1 MTHFPRR
8 RSVLLAAAVLLAVL
22 GLALGVLGLRGSTGP
37 PSPAVSA
44 ASAAGSSTPTGTS
57 EAVPTI
63 AQGPVQL
70 PASGSAPVAL
80 DIPAIG
86 VSGPVN
92 SVGLN
97 PDRTLEV
104 PAPGPL
110 YDQAAWYRGSPTPGR
125 VGPSVILGHVDSAA
139 SGPSV
144 FYDLARM
151 QVGNRIMVTLADQS
165 VRTFAV
171 DAVRQVPKDD
181 FPRFEVYGD
190 TPGSE
195 LRLITCGG
203 AFDTAA
209 RSYRDNTVVFARL
222 VM

>member
-1 MTHFPRR
+1 MTRLPRR
-8 RSVLLAAAVLLAVL
+8 RALLVGTAALLAVL
-22 GLALGVLGLRGSTGP
+22 GVALGVLGLRGTAGP
-37 PSPAVSA
+37 PEPV
-44 ASAAGSSTPTGTS
+44 AAGTSIPVTAPTP
-57 EAVPTI
+57 VPTSMPTA

-70 PASGSAPVAL
+70 PGAGVAPVAL
-80 DIPAIG
+80 DIPSID

-92 SVGLN
+92 AVGLN

-139 SGPSV
+139 NGPSV
-144 FYDLARM
+144 FYDLGRM
-151 QVGNRIMVTLADQS
+151 RVGDRITVTLADRS
-165 VRTFAV
+165 ARTFAV

-181 FPRFEVYGD
+181 FPRLEVYGD
-190 TPGSE
+190 TPGPE

-203 AFDTAA
+203 AFDSGA

-222 VM
+222 VS

>member
-8 RSVLLAAAVLLAVL
+8 RSALVAAALLLTVL
-22 GLALGVLGLRGSTGP
+22 GVALGVLGLRGSAGP
-37 PSPAVSA
+37 PAPAVSA
-44 ASAAGSSTPTGTS
+44 ASAADTSTPTGTPQ
-57 EAVPTI
+57 AAPTI

-80 DIPAIG
+80 EIPAIG
-86 VSGPVN
+86 VSLPVN

-139 SGPSV
+139 NGPSA

-151 QVGNRIMVTLADQS
+151 QVGNRVTVTLADHS
-165 VRTFAV
+165 VHTFAV

-190 TPGSE
+190 TPGPE

-203 AFDTAA
+203 AFDSAA

-222 VM
+222 VA